1 MKSFKDLMEIVAP
14 DVKNDLKSLDATS
27 FSKKHGKSK
36 SEIKNTFE
44 SAEEKVP
51 EPGREAVG
59 GRFTSR
65 PPKSVMKP
73 APQVTSEQ
81 VELEETMSNDDKSSI
96 ALKALVAKKNL
107 KQSEG
112 KFKSVPF
119 LVKMKQRVAA
129 GKKLKEQVEELEE
142 MDKSQDPPGRDGG
155 IQFPPGPKVSKKD
168 IKAVKKDPAKHLS
181 DLFAKEYAKKKMKE
195 ETSSG
200 EYNDPIS
207 RMRKKDNEQKR
218 NNVTDKSGAVH
229 TPMSRARHLAR
240 MAMQKQMT
248 KPVKESLEE
257 SRKAQIVREAMK
269 SAKDKMKKTVADE
282 DKFVANPELN
292 SKVIKTASQM

>member
-1 MKSFKDLMEIVAP
+1 MEIVAP

-129 GKKLKEQVEELEE
+129 GKKLKEEVEELEE

-168 IKAVKKDPAKHLS
+168 IKAVKKDPVKHLS
-181 DLFAKEYAKKKMKE
+181 DLFAKEYSKKKMKE
-195 ETSSG
+195 ETSPG

-229 TPMSRARHLAR
+229 TPMSRARHLAHL
-240 MAMQKQMT
+240 AMQKQMEKMK

-257 SRKAQIVREAMK
+257 SRKAQIVKEI
-269 SAKDKMKKTVADE
+269 MKKKTKTE
-282 DKFVANPELN
+282 DTFQKDPELSSSLTKN
-292 SKVIKTASQM
+292 Q

>member
-129 GKKLKEQVEELEE
+129 GKKLKEEVEELEE

-168 IKAVKKDPAKHLS
+168 IKAVKKDPVKHLS
-181 DLFAKEYAKKKMKE
+181 DLFAKEYSKKKMKE
-195 ETSSG
+195 ETSPG

-229 TPMSRARHLAR
+229 TPMSRARHLAHL
-240 MAMQKQMT
+240 AMQKQMEKMK

-257 SRKAQIVREAMK
+257 SRKAQIVKEI
-269 SAKDKMKKTVADE
+269 MKKKTKTE
-282 DKFVANPELN
+282 DTFQKDPELSSSLTKN
-292 SKVIKTASQM
+292 Q

>member
-1 MKSFKDLMEIVAP
+1 MEIVAP
-14 DVKNDLKSLDATS
+14 DVKNDLKSLDASS

-81 VELEETMSNDDKSSI
+81 IELEETMSNDDKSSI

-168 IKAVKKDPAKHLS
+168 IKAIKKDPVKHLS
-181 DLFAKEYAKKKMKE
+181 DLLAKEYAKKKMKE

-257 SRKAQIVREAMK
+257 SRKAQIVKEI
-269 SAKDKMKKTVADE
+269 MKKKTIFNKKMQIKNKEIISREKD
-282 DKFVANPELN
+282 NPY
-292 SKVIKTASQM
+292 

>member
-1 MKSFKDLMEIVAP
+1 MKSFKDLMEIVVP

-81 VELEETMSNDDKSSI
+81 IELEETMSNDDKSSI

-112 KFKSVPF
+112 KVKSVPF

-129 GKKLKEQVEELEE
+129 GKKLKEEVEELEE

-195 ETSSG
+195 EVGQIDENSPTHIV
-200 EYNDPIS
+200 YFRD
-207 RMRKKDNEQKR
+207 RKSTR
-218 NNVTDKSGAVH
+218 
-229 TPMSRARHLAR
+229 
-240 MAMQKQMT
+240 
-248 KPVKESLEE
+248 
-257 SRKAQIVREAMK
+257 
-269 SAKDKMKKTVADE
+269 
-282 DKFVANPELN
+282 LN
-292 SKVIKTASQM
+292 SSH